1 MKISK
6 KTVLIFFIILMIIVL
21 VGFIIKICVN
31 KDYKNEKI
39 GNNKSIEEIEKYIL
53 NIRSYKANLSA
64 TIVNNRNQNE
74 YTIMQ
79 EVKQDY
85 EKQNILAPDEIKGL
99 EMTYSNGKLE
109 IKNTELNLSKIYEN
123 YPSLSENNL
132 FLTQFI
138 ESYKNQEE
146 KRITQFDEN
155 TILMEV
161 KTDRNR
167 YDVWTKLYVNKEKL
181 KPEKLEVLENN
192 NKIKVYILYNEIEIN
207 I

>member
-1 MKISK
+1 
-6 KTVLIFFIILMIIVL
+6 MIIVL
-21 VGFIIKICVN
+21 VGFIIKICTN
-31 KDYKNEKI
+31 RAYKNEKL

-53 NIRSYKANLSA
+53 NIKSYKANLSA
-64 TIVNNRNQNE
+64 TVVNNRNENE

-99 EMTYSNGKLE
+99 EMTYANGRLE

-146 KRITQFDEN
+146 KKITQLDEN

-167 YDVWTKLYVNKEKL
+167 YDVWAKLYVNKEKL